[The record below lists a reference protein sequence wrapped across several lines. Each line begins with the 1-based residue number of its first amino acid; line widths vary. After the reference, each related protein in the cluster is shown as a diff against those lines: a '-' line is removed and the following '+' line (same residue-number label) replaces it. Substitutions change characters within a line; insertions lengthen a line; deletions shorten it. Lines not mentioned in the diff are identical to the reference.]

1 MQSPIPFTDLF
12 PSPYP
17 LIAMIHLGALP
28 GTPAYAGSM
37 RTIVEQAAAE
47 AKLLAAAGVD
57 GLLIENMHDTPY
69 LRRAVG
75 PEITAAMTMAAQAVR
90 AAAPQLPI
98 GIQVL
103 AGANRA
109 ALAVALAAELQFV
122 RAEGFVFGHVAD
134 EGWLD
139 SDAGELLRYRRAIG
153 AAHIPVY
160 TDIKKKHSAHAATAD
175 VSLAETA
182 HAAAFFRTDGL
193 IVTGQ
198 ATGETARP
206 EDLTAVKAACP
217 ELPLLVGSGIRPDNV
232 AQYHVADGFIV
243 GSALKKD
250 GHWAN
255 AIEAARVN
263 ALVKATF
270 ELRENIL

>member
-1 MQSPIPFTDLF
+1 MQSPTSFTDLF
-12 PSPYP
+12 PHPCP

-28 GTPAYAGSM
+28 GTAAYAGDLPAV
-37 RTIVEQAAAE
+37 IAQAREE
-47 AKLLAAAGVD
+47 AHLLAAAGVD

-69 LRRAVG
+69 LRRSVG
-75 PEITAAMTMAAQAVR
+75 PEITAAMTSAAQAVR
-90 AAAPQLPI
+90 AAAPNLPT

-109 ALAVALAAELQFV
+109 ALAVALAADLQFV
-122 RAEGFVFGHVAD
+122 RAEGFVFGHLAD

-139 SDAGELLRYRRAIG
+139 SDAAELLRYRRAIG
-153 AAHIPVY
+153 ADHIPVY

-182 HAAAFFRTDGL
+182 RAAAFFRTDGL

-206 EDLTAVKAACP
+206 EDLTAVKNACP
-217 ELPLLVGSGIRPDNV
+217 GLPLLVGSGIRPDNV
-232 AQYHVADGFIV
+232 AQYRAADGFIV

-250 GHWAN
+250 GYWAN
-255 AIEAARVN
+255 PIDPARVN
-263 ALVKATF
+263 ALVQAIND
-270 ELRENIL
+270 LRQASN